1 MDTTLKDIKT
11 FDILTISGWNVEKQV
26 VSLECKSPKLRFWY
40 LLDNDSSILALFC
53 VPEED
58 IAIKW
63 VWEEA
68 QKMNNGSAPILIYYY
83 QGTILLDAEFTNH
96 ATHSILTMNAFPSPQ
111 DVKGLL
117 CKEEKEEEP
126 NTRQKIPY
134 LILLPMALIGFLS
147 PLILILT
154 AFFKRKS
161 GLNSRPSV
169 LFSPRIE
176 DINNGYTNHLLSSA
190 VNDLTN
196 KQIHNV
202 DVSPCFNSK
211 ETEGYDMVI
220 IPSPSPSTDPQL
232 QSIIEY
238 FPNGHV
244 ICPPIE
250 NTGGDTREG
259 EKKTGGGGT
268 RGDTGGISPSAW
280 VQQVFVSI
288 NSTESSIQQTSS
300 SSEVSFSSSETQG
313 TNNNTSYTNN
323 ITNTANIT
331 NTTNVFNITN
341 NTNNNMASISME
353 VLNITVNY
361 QDQQLTSITNWNT
374 PIILISDIAP
384 VIQKTQQK
392 FNPIHIETMAEKD
405 SIRSQIEMAEELKR
419 YLHGFQERL
428 GAAANSYKK
437 KCDDLHD
444 AGMLRETIEKFISDN
459 LAETTNKL
467 SNVVESINDKDI
479 PYLEKYIQKLE
490 DLLNNR

>member
-1 MDTTLKDIKT
+1 MDTTQKDLKN

-117 CKEEKEEEP
+117 CKEEEKEEEP

-154 AFFKRKS
+154 AFFKRRNGQS
-161 GLNSRPSV
+161 FRPSV

-176 DINNGYTNHLLSSA
+176 GTTNGITNHILASA
-190 VNDLTN
+190 TDDLTN
-196 KQIHNV
+196 RQIPKL
-202 DVSPCFNSK
+202 DVRPSFDGQGSK
-211 ETEGYDMVI
+211 GYDMVI

-244 ICPPIE
+244 ICPPIG

-259 EKKTGGGGT
+259 EKNTGGGGST

-300 SSEVSFSSSETQG
+300 SSEVSFSSSETQE
-313 TNNNTSYTNN
+313 TNNNTSYINN

-384 VIQKTQQK
+384 GIQKTQQK
-392 FNPIHIETMAEKD
+392 FNPIHIETMAEKE
-405 SIRSQIEMAEELKR
+405 SIRGQIEMAEELKR

-428 GAAANSYKK
+428 GAVAESYKK
-437 KCDDLHD
+437 KCDDLYD
-444 AGMLRETIEKFISDN
+444 AGMLREKIETFISDN
-459 LAETTNKL
+459 LAETTSKL
-467 SNVVESINDKDI
+467 SEVVESINDKDI
-479 PYLEKYIQKLE
+479 PYLEKYIEQLE
-490 DLLNNR
+490 SL